1 MFVVFFTEGRYV
13 PARRFRVEHF
23 FGLLKK
29 EGIRYFELPSW
40 PSKYFNI
47 TCCDI
52 KALAIVLFGVLSL
65 VKAIVRVFQLP
76 LVLFADVVF
85 IQRELLPYNIIFLE
99 HLVRLFNKNIVFDFD
114 DSIFLYKD
122 EISSSIGKYLT
133 KKDTIAE
140 TIRMSREVICG
151 NGYLAEYAKKYNKNV
166 TIIPTVLDTDK
177 YVPKNQSART
187 KGRFVIGWMGTS
199 GNLKYLLS
207 LKEVFR
213 EIQKMYPEVILRI
226 ITEKFLFEEEF
237 SDAIPTEF
245 KKWSEKNEV
254 SDLQGF
260 DLGVMPLADN
270 KWTKGKCGF
279 KILQYMATG
288 IPVIASSV
296 GANNEIVQDGIS
308 GFLASNDIEWK
319 EKISKI
325 IQNDSDIVGFLSKKG
340 RERVVNHYS
349 IRAVFPVWSGIIRRA
364 AGRTKH

>member
-1 MFVVFFTEGRYV
+1 MIAIFFTEGKTV

-23 FGLLKK
+23 LSLLR
-29 EGIRYFELPSW
+29 EQGVFCIELPSW
-40 PSKYFNI
+40 PSKYFNFSFNSRLVSVVSFGFLSI
-47 TCCDI
+47 I
-52 KALAIVLFGVLSL
+52 KAFVRIFQIIIV
-65 VKAIVRVFQLP
+65 P
-76 LVLFADVVF
+76 FADLVF
-85 IQRELLPYNIIFLE
+85 IQRELLPYNIFFLE
-99 HLVRLFNKNIVFDFD
+99 RIIWLLNKNIVFDFD

-133 KKDTIAE
+133 RKDTIAE

-151 NGYLAEYAKKYNKNV
+151 NGYLAEYARKYNKNV

-177 YVPKNQSART
+177 YVPKIQSART
-187 KGRFVIGWMGTS
+187 ENRFVIGWMGTS

-213 EIQKMYPEVILRI
+213 EIRKAYPEVILRI
-226 ITEKFLFEEEF
+226 VTEKFLFQEEF

-288 IPVIASSV
+288 IPVVASAV

-308 GFLASNDIEWK
+308 GFLASNDAEWK
-319 EKISKI
+319 EKILKI
-325 IQNDSDIVGFLSKKG
+325 IGNDFDIVSSLFEKG
-340 RERVVNHYS
+340 RERVVSHYS
-349 IRAVFPVWSGIIRRA
+349 IRAVFPAWSGVIRRA
-364 AGRTKH
+364 AGCTKS